1 MACIWKHPKSKYWI
15 ARFLSADGEYKNRS
29 TKETDSKKARKTAE
43 DWEKVERVARRGVL
57 VEAQAR
63 EVLNEILERATGDRL
78 QTHSCREWLEEWV
91 KGKQGTTAAKT
102 MLKYSQVARDF
113 LKYLGKRAD
122 LPLTAISIQ
131 DFRSYR
137 DKLAEGG
144 RSPQTVNQLLHK
156 TLTIPFNK
164 ARRFGLIPMN
174 PLVAVESL
182 TEDPGERDIFTTEQI
197 ASLLE
202 VARDDWRGVILAGFY
217 TGLRLIDI
225 TNLKWSNIDVA
236 TGCITLY
243 AQKSKR
249 TKRKIIIPIHDDLAD
264 WLSSRPSSDVDGSIF
279 LRSPGRP
286 LAEAAAFR
294 GSSGRSWKKPEL
306 RDGSFDTARAPADV
320 SKASP
325 FTACATLSTV
335 RSQTQG
341 SARSCARRSPDM
353 LPQEIM
359 SATPTG
365 RSAFCE
371 PRLNRS
377 AYQVVGLVE
386 V

>member
-1 MACIWKHPKSKYWI
+1 M
-15 ARFLSADGEYKNRS
+15 
-29 TKETDSKKARKTAE
+29 
-43 DWEKVERVARRGVL
+43 
-57 VEAQAR
+57 
-63 EVLNEILERATGDRL
+63 
-78 QTHSCREWLEEWV
+78 
-91 KGKQGTTAAKT
+91 
-102 MLKYSQVARDF
+102 KYSQVARDF

-174 PLVAVESL
+174 PLVAIESL
-182 TEDPGERDIFTTEQI
+182 SEDPGERDIFTIEQI
-197 ASLLE
+197 GSLLE

-236 TGCITLY
+236 AGCITLY

-249 TKRKIIIPIHDDLAD
+249 KKRKIIIPIHDDLAVGYRPD
-264 WLSSRPSSDVDGSIF
+264 LRAMWTDLSFP
-279 LRSPGRP
+279 RSPERP
-286 LAEAAAFR
+286 LAEAVVFR

-306 RDGSFDTARAPADV
+306 RDGSSGTARGPADV

-325 FTACATLSTV
+325 FTACAILSTV

-341 SARSCARRSPDM
+341 SARSCASRSPGI
-353 LPQEIM
+353 LPHGIM

-377 AYQVVGLVE
+377 RVSSRRASRGLGKALAGHQSAAQVSWRVLEYRPGPLKD
-386 V
+386 

>member
-113 LKYLGKRAD
+113 LKYLGKRGD

-264 WLSSRPSSDVDGSIF
+264 WLSSPTFERCGRIYLSLARREGRWRKQRPFAAVQEDHGKSRNCGTGHSI
-279 LRSPGRP
+279 RQGRRPTYRKP
-286 LAEAAAFR
+286 LL
-294 GSSGRSWKKPEL
+294 SQL
-306 RDGSFDTARAPADV
+306 AP
-320 SKASP
+320 
-325 FTACATLSTV
+325 FF
-335 RSQTQG
+335 QQ
-341 SARSCARRSPDM
+341 CARKRRGQPGAA
-353 LPQEIM
+353 P
-359 SATPTG
+359 SAHRTCFRKG
-365 RSAFCE
+365 
-371 PRLNRS
+371 
-377 AYQVVGLVE
+377 
-386 V
+386 

>member
-43 DWEKVERVARRGVL
+43 DWEKVERLARRGVL

-63 EVLNEILERATGDRL
+63 EVLNEILERTTGDRL
-78 QTHSCREWLEEWV
+78 QIHSCREWLEEWV

-113 LKYLGKRAD
+113 LEYLGKRAD

-164 ARRFGLIPMN
+164 ARRLGLIPMN

-182 TEDPGERDIFTTEQI
+182 TEDPGERDIFTTDQI
-197 ASLLE
+197 VSLLE
-202 VARDDWRGVILAGFY
+202 VARDDWRGAILAGFY

-236 TGCITLY
+236 AGCITLY

-264 WLSSRPSSDVDGSIF
+264 WLSSRPSSDVDGFIF
-279 LRSPGRP
+279 SS
-286 LAEAAAFR
+286 LAGKAVG
-294 GSSGRSWKKPEL
+294 GSSGLSRQFRKIMKKAGIAGRVIRYGKGAGRRIESLSFHSLRHSFNSALANAGVSQEL
-306 RDGSFDTARAPADV
+306 RQALTGHV
-320 SKASP
+320 
-325 FTACATLSTV
+325 
-335 RSQTQG
+335 
-341 SARSCARRSPDM
+341 SARDNERYTHRQISLLRTAIE
-353 LPQEIM
+353 QV
-359 SATPTG
+359 
-365 RSAFCE
+365 
-371 PRLNRS
+371 PRIKS
-377 AYQVVGLVE
+377 SS
-386 V
+386 